1 MALDL
6 APLWDFARPAVS
18 EQRFLAAM
26 GEAVGDDRLILR
38 TQVART
44 HGLRR
49 DFARALAVLD
59 EMAPEVARAGP
70 EARARHALER
80 GRCRVSAAHP
90 RDAVTAADRDRAR
103 ADYEAAATIAREA
116 GLDALAVDALHMLA
130 LVDTDPADQ
139 LRRNRDALA
148 LAAASVQPDARRWE
162 APLRNNIGLTL
173 HGLGRFDEALAEF
186 RQAVVLREAQSNP
199 GATRIA
205 WWMVAWTLRSKG
217 DHAEALAV
225 QQRLAREGDEA
236 GEPDPHVYAEL
247 VQLHRALGQPEAAAA
262 AEARRQALAGP

>member
-26 GEAVGDDRLILR
+26 GEALGDDPLILR

-49 DFARALAVLD
+49 DFTRALAILD

-80 GRCRVSAAHP
+80 GRCRVSAAHA
-90 RDAVTAADRDRAR
+90 RDAITAADRDLAR
-103 ADYEAAATIAREA
+103 ADYEAAAAIAREA

-130 LVDTDPADQ
+130 LVDTAPADQ
-139 LRRNRDALA
+139 LRRNREALA
-148 LAAASVQPDARRWE
+148 VAAASGQPDARRWE
-162 APLRNNIGLTL
+162 APLRNNIGLAL
-173 HGLGRFDEALAEF
+173 HASGRFDEALTEF
-186 RQAVVLREAQSNP
+186 RQAVMLREAQANP

-205 WWMVAWTLRSKG
+205 WWMVAWTLRSMG

-225 QQRLAREGDEA
+225 QQRLAREGDAA
-236 GEPDPHVYAEL
+236 GEPDPHVFAEL
-247 VQLHRALGQPEAAAA
+247 VQLHRALGDSEGAAA
-262 AEARRQALAGP
+262 AEARREALKSR